1 MDSEMKRINIWS
13 QRIIRSKTMVAFLLI
28 DIIGIIQINADF
40 LSTVLTPAQF
50 GWLILAIGILGKVLR
65 LITSTSLKDK

>member
-1 MDSEMKRINIWS
+1 MKKWISRIA
-13 QRIIRSKTMVAFLLI
+13 RSKTMLIFLAI

-50 GWLILAIGILGKVLR
+50 GWVILIIAIVGKILR
-65 LITSTSLKDK
+65 FITSQPLSDK